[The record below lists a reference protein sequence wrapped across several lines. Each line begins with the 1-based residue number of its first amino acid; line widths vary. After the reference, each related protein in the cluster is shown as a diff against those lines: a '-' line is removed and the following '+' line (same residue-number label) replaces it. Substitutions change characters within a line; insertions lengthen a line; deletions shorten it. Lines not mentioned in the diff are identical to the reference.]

1 MLKYINEN
9 GYAFALLVGELII
22 TIFVIIWMVNFD
34 DIKERPCVEQRSE
47 HSVEDY
53 EIFNPLGGNWNLF
66 TRPKE

>member
-34 DIKERPCVEQRSE
+34 DIKERHCVEQRGE

>member
-9 GYAFALLVGELII
+9 WYGFALLVGELIF

-34 DIKERPCVEQRSE
+34 DLKEKTYVEQRGE
-47 HSVEDY
+47 YSVEDY